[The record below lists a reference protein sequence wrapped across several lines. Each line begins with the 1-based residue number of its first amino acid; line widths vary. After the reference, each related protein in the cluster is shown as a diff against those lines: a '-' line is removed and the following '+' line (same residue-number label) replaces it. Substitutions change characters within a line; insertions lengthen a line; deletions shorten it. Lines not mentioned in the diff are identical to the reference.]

1 MRARGWSWI
10 CLAGVALALWQAGR
24 ASSMVADIPLPF
36 LVQESDL
43 VIVARVIGGG
53 EAAEMRLQPPGA
65 VKPRRGWFRT
75 YRIAVERVLRD
86 ANATGRK
93 APLKEISVLAPS
105 PRPRKPGQPRIYVAD
120 GPAYPTLAVGTSYVL
135 LLKRMVGR
143 EEHFLP
149 AYFKNFRRADEN
161 TVKEIARLAD
171 LEQWPWG
178 EAQDGL
184 QMALVP
190 SRRTLTAGRRRG
202 GGPSVFIQCTV
213 AVRNVSDKPLAVNLY
228 PEDRSLS
235 LTATDAEG
243 NVQTA
248 DLYGWL
254 ARADLRAFGPWALH
268 EIAPGRMLFVGPS
281 GAPTFGLGVNL
292 PLRPG
297 AWRLQAGYA
306 SKRDA
311 KSAGGLAAW
320 TGAITSKAVEV
331 RVIEGH
337 RRP

>member
-1 MRARGWSWI
+1 MRARGWPWI

-24 ASSMVADIPLPF
+24 AEAMVADIPLPV

-43 VIVARVIGGG
+43 VVVARVIGGG
-53 EAAEMRLQPPGA
+53 EAAEMQLQPPGA

-86 ANATGRK
+86 ANAAGRK

-105 PRPRKPGQPRIYVAD
+105 PGPRKPGQRSIHVSD
-120 GPAYPTLAVGTSYVL
+120 LPAYPALKAGASYIL
-135 LLKRMVGR
+135 LVRRLPGR
-143 EEHFLP
+143 TEYFLP
-149 AYFKNFRRADEN
+149 AYFKNFRLADEKA
-161 TVKEIARLAD
+161 VKEIAWLAD

-184 QMALVP
+184 QIALVP

-243 NVQTA
+243 NVQNA

-297 AWRLQAGYA
+297 IWRLQAGYA

-311 KSAGGLAAW
+311 KSAKGLAAW

-331 RVIEGH
+331 RVTAP
-337 RRP
+337 RR